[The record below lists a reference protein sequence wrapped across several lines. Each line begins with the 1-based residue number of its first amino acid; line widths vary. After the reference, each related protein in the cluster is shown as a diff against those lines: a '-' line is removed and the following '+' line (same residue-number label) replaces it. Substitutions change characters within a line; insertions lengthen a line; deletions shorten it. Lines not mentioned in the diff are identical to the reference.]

1 MTKARK
7 RRQTSGGLPIPVL
20 FGGLLGLLLIGF
32 GLITLTARQ
41 GSTASSALPNPE
53 VVRISPTEAYDEQ
66 QAGKGV
72 LVDVRAA
79 QFYQESH
86 AAGAISFPEDDLAA
100 NLNSLPTDKTLI
112 LYCT

>member
-1 MTKARK
+1 MAKARK
-7 RRQTSGGLPIPVL
+7 RRQTGGLPIPVVI
-20 FGGLLGLLLIGF
+20 GGLVGLLLIGF
-32 GLITLTARQ
+32 GLIALTARQ
-41 GSTASSALPNPE
+41 GSDANSAVPDPG
-53 VVRISPTEAYDEQ
+53 VPRISPTEAYNEQ
-66 QAGKGV
+66 QAGQAV

-86 AAGAISFPEDDLAA
+86 AAGAISFPEEDLAA